1 MSLGRRQFGTSYMR
15 NSALFLVA
23 PLALVTSYAQA
34 ANFTVSGIQFNG
46 LTRVSADNLYPVLAV
61 NSGEVANDSNIA
73 ESIKALYATGNF
85 SDVKASQSG
94 NKLVFD
100 VVERPIIASVSFE
113 GNKLIPKEA
122 LTDGLKRIGIVEGN
136 VLKQAT
142 VEQVQNELK
151 QQYNQQGYYNSEVNV
166 TQTPLDN
173 NRVALKFKFVE
184 GKAARVVDIKVVGNK
199 YFSEKE
205 IKQAMSI
212 KESSWVNV
220 ISKSDRYAKEKLA
233 ASLENVSAMYQNAGF
248 VKFTINDANIN
259 LNPEKN
265 KVTIEINLTEGEQ
278 YKFGNVNFL
287 GNPNYDTEQ
296 LRKQVAFKAGQRYS
310 QSQLTTTLQN
320 LGTLYGNDGYY
331 FVQVR
336 PVPRFNEDTRTVD
349 IDFFIDPVRPVY
361 VRRINFTGNNKTADE
376 VLRREMRQMEGAL
389 ASNDK
394 IDLSRTRLMRTG
406 FFKTVNMDVRPVPNT
421 PDQVDINVAVEEQP
435 SGTSTIAAGYSQSG
449 GVTFQAGLSQSNF
462 LGTGNQ
468 VNISLSR
475 SETLDSYNL
484 GYTNPYFTPDGV
496 SQSANLYTRKTKYDA
511 KNISNYVTD
520 SYGGTLGFSYP
531 IDENKS
537 LSAGLTLDSTKVKAG
552 SFLAV
557 SNYQYL
563 KDNGNLQ
570 SNVDI
575 DNNESFASD
584 PFKTASLNLGWNMNT
599 LDRGRFP
606 TKGMSQNVNLELA
619 FGDANYQK
627 LVYQGNYYRPFL
639 KNTVLRGYTKLGYG
653 NDLPFW
659 ENFFAGGYGSVRGY
673 ENATL
678 GPTSNRYY
686 PVANNNGRDLYPEE
700 VGGNAL
706 AQVGTELILPMPFK
720 GDWADQI
727 RPVLFVE
734 GAQVF
739 DTTNKYDQKITVGT
753 NTVPLL
759 NEKDNNMRFSAGAGF
774 TWITPI
780 GPISLSYAKP
790 LNKKDKDKIDN
801 VQFEIG
807 RTF

>member
-1 MSLGRRQFGTSYMR
+1 MR
-15 NSALFLVA
+15 NSALFFVA
-23 PLALVTSYAQA
+23 PLAVIASHANA
-34 ANFTVSGIQFNG
+34 ANFTVSDIQING
-46 LTRVSADNLYPVLAV
+46 LTRVPADSLYPVLAV
-61 NSGEVANDSNIA
+61 NTGEVANDTNIA
-73 ESIKALYATGNF
+73 ESIKALYNTGNF
-85 SDVKASQSG
+85 SDVKAAQAG
-94 NKLVFD
+94 NQLVFE
-100 VVERPIIASVSFE
+100 VVERPLIASVSYD

-122 LTDGLKRIGIVEGN
+122 LNEGLKRIGIVEGN

-173 NRVALKFKFVE
+173 NRVALKFNFIE
-184 GKAARVVDIKVVGNK
+184 GKAARVVDIKIIGNQH
-199 YFSEKE
+199 FNDKE
-205 IKQAMSI
+205 IKQAMNI
-212 KESSWVNV
+212 KESSWG
-220 ISKSDRYAKEKLA
+220 KLFGKADRYAKEKLA
-233 ASLENVSAMYQNAGF
+233 ASLENVTAMYQNAGF
-248 VKFTINDANIN
+248 VKFNINDAIIN
-259 LNPEKN
+259 VSPEKD
-265 KVTIEINLTEGEQ
+265 KVYIEINLTEGQQ

-287 GNPNYDTEQ
+287 GNPNFDNAKLQQQ
-296 LRKQVAFKAGQRYS
+296 LDFKAGEQYS
-310 QSQLTTTLQN
+310 QRKITTTLQN
-320 LGTLYGNDGYY
+320 FSTLYGNDGYY
-331 FVQVR
+331 FVQIR
-336 PVPRFNEDTRTVD
+336 PVPRINDDTRTVD
-349 IDFFIDPVRPVY
+349 MDFFIDPVRPVY

-376 VLRREMRQMEGAL
+376 VLRREMRQLEGAL

-406 FFKTVNMDVRPVPNT
+406 YFKTVNMDVKPVPNT

-435 SGTSTIAAGYSQSG
+435 SGNSTIAAGYSQSG
-449 GVTFQAGLSQSNF
+449 GLTFQAGLSQSNF

-468 VNISLSR
+468 VNLSLSR
-475 SETLDSYNL
+475 SETLDSYNV

-496 SQSANLYTRKTKYDA
+496 SQSANLYARKTKYDN

-531 IDENKS
+531 IDETKS
-537 LSAGLTLDSTKVKAG
+537 LSAGLNLDRTAIKAG
-552 SFLAV
+552 RYLAV
-557 SNYQYL
+557 SNYDYL
-563 KDNGNLQ
+563 VENGSVDTSKDNQGIP
-570 SNVDI
+570 SF
-575 DNNESFASD
+575 ESEGFN
-584 PFKTASLNLGWNMNT
+584 TYGLNLGWNMNT
-599 LDRGRFP
+599 LNRGRFP
-606 TKGMSQNVNLELA
+606 TKGMSHNVNLNLA
-619 FGDANYQK
+619 FGDVTYQK
-627 LVYQGNYYRPFL
+627 MVYQGNYYHPFY

-673 ENATL
+673 ENSTL

-686 PVANNNGRDLYPEE
+686 TSYINNGVDPYPEE
-700 VGGNAL
+700 IGGNAL

-720 GDWADQI
+720 GDWAEQI

-739 DTTNKYDQKITVGT
+739 DTTNKYDKTIAVDGKQ
-753 NTVPLL
+753 VPLL

-780 GPISLSYAKP
+780 GPISLSYAVP
-790 LNKKDKDKIDN
+790 LNKKEKDQIDN